1 MDLSSAIINSPIG
14 MLQIVG
20 SDKGIRQVLYQDAS
34 IANDTIPECLCECV
48 NQLGEYFKGTRKQF
62 SLRLDPEGTDF
73 QLKVWDQLLTIPY
86 SKTISYVELAI
97 LTGNKLNTRAVG
109 NANGKNKLN
118 ILIPCHRVIGAS
130 GKLIGYSGG
139 LHRKEWLLRHEKAN
153 QHEGLFENTII

>member
-1 MDLSSAIINSPIG
+1 MDLCSAIINSPIG

-34 IANDTIPECLCECV
+34 IANDTIPECLRECV
-48 NQLGEYFKGTRKQF
+48 NQLHEYFEGTRKQF
-62 SLRLDPEGTDF
+62 NLRLDPEGTDF

-86 SKTISYVELAI
+86 SKTISYAELAI

-118 ILIPCHRVIGAS
+118 IIIPCHRVIGAS
-130 GKLIGYSGG
+130 GKLIGYGGG
-139 LHRKEWLLRHEKAN
+139 LHRKEWLLRHEKSN
-153 QHEGLFENTII
+153 QLEGLFEKPIF